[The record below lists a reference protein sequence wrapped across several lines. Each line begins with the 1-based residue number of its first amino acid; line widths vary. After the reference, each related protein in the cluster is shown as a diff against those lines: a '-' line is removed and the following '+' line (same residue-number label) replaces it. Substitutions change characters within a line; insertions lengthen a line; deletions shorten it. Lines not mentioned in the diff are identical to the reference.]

1 MLGQL
6 RQETALLIISGDGSS
21 PSVDCLLSQGTT
33 VVAHLQ
39 DGEKVAFQPQDGIAS
54 PSTPS
59 SPRNHRVQRIHIDE
73 IELGD
78 VILIPPGSIPPT
90 DGEIVHGTTTVDESS
105 LTGESV
111 PVPKSL
117 GDKLFTGTTNVSSAV
132 TIRVTNLGNETAL
145 QQIVRAVGESLN
157 HKAPIEDLADRITSV
172 FVPIVIYMSL
182 IVLIIWLAISLT
194 PGTIPLSWFPNGH
207 PETADRVFFAFQ
219 FAIALLAVAC
229 PCGIGL
235 AAPAAQAVGAGM
247 AAKAGILAQG
257 GGPAFQLA
265 TQVDT
270 VVFDKTGTLTKGTPE
285 VVVAEM
291 LRDDEW
297 VLEVV
302 RLVEE
307 GSTHPLAAALVK
319 YANSKIVRSHGEL
332 KILEVEEIAGKGT
345 KGRLK
350 VDGRIMS
357 FKLGSE
363 AFMEDILPADYNPV
377 TTRDW
382 KQRGYSVVLLS
393 LSNLD
398 PLSPSAIE
406 QLSIAARFAISDPP
420 RDEAAR
426 TIASLKR
433 SGKSVWM
440 LSGDNEIT
448 ARAVARELG
457 IDHSNVRAG
466 VLPQEKSA
474 FIQELKEQAFV
485 KPRRWGGKRN
495 GKAVVMFIG
504 DGLNDSAAVA
514 AADVGVAFSHGSQ
527 VTLSNASFV
536 LLQKQAPLEGVEELI
551 RLSSKVYRRQKVSR
565 SQALDF
571 IANHVLQLN
580 FTWALCYNVAMIPL
594 AAGVYYPLGK
604 ITIPPVW
611 SALAMALSRWV
622 FGPTLGQ

>member
-6 RQETALLIISGDGSS
+6 CQETALLIISGDESS
-21 PSVDCLLSQGTT
+21 PPVDGLLSQGTP
-33 VVAHLQ
+33 VVIHSQ
-39 DGEKVAFQPQDGIAS
+39 DGEKFASGLEDGFS
-54 PSTPS
+54 FPSTLS
-59 SPRNHRVQRIHIDE
+59 RSPGQRVQQIHIDK

-78 VILIPPGSIPPT
+78 VILIPSGSIPPA
-90 DGEIVHGTTTVDESS
+90 DGEIVYGTTTVDESS
-105 LTGESV
+105 LTGESI

-117 GDKLFTGTTNVSSAV
+117 GDRLFTGTTNVTGAV

-172 FVPIVIYMSL
+172 FVPIIIYMSL
-182 IVLIIWLAISLT
+182 IVLITWLAISLT
-194 PGTIPLSWFPNGH
+194 PGTIPLNWFPNDH
-207 PETADRVFFAFQ
+207 PQTADRVFFAFQ
-219 FAIALLAVAC
+219 FAIALLAIAC

-235 AAPAAQAVGAGM
+235 AAPAAQAVGIGM
-247 AAKAGILAQG
+247 VAKAGILAQG

-265 TQVDT
+265 TQADT
-270 VVFDKTGTLTKGTPE
+270 IVFDKTGTLTKGTPE
-285 VVVAEM
+285 VVVAEI
-291 LRDDEW
+291 LRDDGW

-307 GSTHPLAAALVK
+307 GSTHPLATALVK
-319 YANSKIVRSHGEL
+319 YAKSKIVRSHGEL
-332 KILEVEEIAGKGT
+332 KILEVEEVAGRGT

-350 VDGRIMS
+350 IDGSIMS

-363 AFMEDILPADYNPV
+363 AFMEDIILPTGYDPA
-377 TTRDW
+377 TTQSW
-382 KQRGYSVVLLS
+382 KQRGYSVVILS
-393 LSNLD
+393 LSYLD
-398 PLSPSAIE
+398 PLSPSGVG

-433 SGKSVWM
+433 SGKSIWM

-474 FIQELKEQAFV
+474 FIQKLKDQVAI
-485 KPRRWGGKRN
+485 KPRRWGKKRK

-527 VTLSNASFV
+527 VTLSSASFV
-536 LLQKQAPLEGVEELI
+536 LLQKKAPLESIEELL
-551 RLSSKVYRRQKVSR
+551 RLSSKVYRRQKVCR
-565 SQALDF
+565 SQARGF
-571 IANHVLQLN
+571 IVDHV
-580 FTWALCYNVAMIPL
+580 
-594 AAGVYYPLGK
+594 
-604 ITIPPVW
+604 
-611 SALAMALSRWV
+611 S
-622 FGPTLGQ
+622 

>member
-1 MLGQL
+1 MQTGDAIAMLGQL
-6 RQETALLIISGDGSS
+6 RQETALLVICGGESR
-21 PSVDCLLSQGTT
+21 PSVDGLTSEGTAAVVHPRDDEKFAFEPNDEFADPRTLS
-33 VVAHLQ
+33 
-39 DGEKVAFQPQDGIAS
+39 
-54 PSTPS
+54 S
-59 SPRNHRVQRIHIDE
+59 SRSRQVQRIHIDE

-78 VILIPPGSIPPT
+78 LILIPPGSIPPA
-90 DGEIVHGTTTVDESS
+90 DGDIVDGKTTVDESS

-117 GDKLFTGTTNVSSAV
+117 GDKVFTGTTNVTSAV
-132 TIRVTNLGNETAL
+132 TVRVTKLGNETAL

-182 IVLIIWLAISLT
+182 IVLTIWLAISLT
-194 PGTIPLSWFPNGH
+194 PGTIPLDWFPNDH
-207 PETADRVFFAFQ
+207 PQTADRVFFAFQ
-219 FAIALLAVAC
+219 FAIAVLAVAC

-247 AAKAGILAQG
+247 AARAGILAQG

-285 VVVAEM
+285 VVKAEIS
-291 LRDDEW
+291 RDDGW
-297 VLEVV
+297 ILGIIK
-302 RLVEE
+302 LVEE

-319 YANSKIVRSHGEL
+319 YANSKILQSHGEL
-332 KILEVEEIAGKGT
+332 TILEVEEVAGRGT

-350 VDGRIMS
+350 VDGHIVS

-363 AFMEDILPADYNPV
+363 AFMDNLILSGEYDSA
-377 TTRDW
+377 TTQDW
-382 KQRGYSVVLLS
+382 KQRGYSVVILS
-393 LSNLD
+393 LSCLD
-398 PLSPSAIE
+398 SLAPSAIE

-420 RDEAAR
+420 RDEATR
-426 TIASLKR
+426 TITSLKR
-433 SGKSVWM
+433 SGKYVWM

-448 ARAVARELG
+448 ARAVGRELG
-457 IDHSNVRAG
+457 FDPSNIKAG

-474 FIQELKEQAFV
+474 FIQELKERV
-485 KPRRWGGKRN
+485 VVRSRRWGRKGN
-495 GKAVVMFIG
+495 GRPVVMFIG

-536 LLQKQAPLEGVEELI
+536 LLQKRAPLEGIEELL
-551 RLSSKVYRRQKVSR
+551 RLSRKVYRRQKVSR
-565 SQALDF
+565 SRGRD
-571 IANHVLQLN
+571 
-580 FTWALCYNVAMIPL
+580 
-594 AAGVYYPLGK
+594 LGEN
-604 ITIPPVW
+604 
-611 SALAMALSRWV
+611 SC
-622 FGPTLGQ
+622 

>member
-6 RQETALLIISGDGSS
+6 RQETALLTISGDDPS
-21 PSVDCLLSQGTT
+21 PSVDRLLSQGST
-33 VVAHLQ
+33 VVARPQNGENLASEMQ
-39 DGEKVAFQPQDGIAS
+39 DGNAFPGTLS
-54 PSTPS
+54 G
-59 SPRNHRVQRIHIDE
+59 PRSRRVQQIHIDE

-78 VILIPPGSIPPT
+78 DILIPPGSIPPA
-90 DGEIVHGTTTVDESS
+90 DGSIVNGTTNVDESS

-111 PVPKSL
+111 PIPKSL
-117 GDKLFTGTTNVSSAV
+117 GDKIFTGTTNVTSAV
-132 TIRVTNLGNETAL
+132 TIRITNLGNETAL

-157 HKAPIEDLADRITSV
+157 RKAPIEDLADRITSV

-194 PGTIPLSWFPNGH
+194 PGTIPLSWFPNGQ
-207 PETADRVFFAFQ
+207 PQTADRVFFAFQ
-219 FAIALLAVAC
+219 FAIALLAIAC

-285 VVVAEM
+285 VVLAEI
-291 LRDDEW
+291 LRNDSW

-319 YANSKIVRSHGEL
+319 YASSKIVRSQGEPQ
-332 KILEVEEIAGKGT
+332 ILEMEEIVGRGIR
-345 KGRLK
+345 GRLK
-350 VDGRIMS
+350 VDGRIIS

-363 AFMEDILPADYNPV
+363 SFMEDVIHPAEYNPA
-377 TTRDW
+377 TTQNW
-382 KQRGYSVVLLS
+382 KKCGYSVVVLS
-393 LSNLD
+393 LSYLD
-398 PLSPSAIE
+398 PLSPSAVE
-406 QLSIAARFAISDPP
+406 RLSIAARFAISDPP
-420 RDEAAR
+420 RDEAAS

-474 FIQELKEQAFV
+474 FIQELKEQVVV
-485 KPRRWGGKRN
+485 KPRRWGRKRTGN
-495 GKAVVMFIG
+495 VVVMFIG

-527 VTLSNASFV
+527 VTLSSASFV
-536 LLQKQAPLEGVEELI
+536 LLQKSAPLEGIEELL
-551 RLSSKVYRRQKVSR
+551 RLSSKVYRRQKVNDSR
-565 SQALDF
+565 
-571 IANHVLQLN
+571 
-580 FTWALCYNVAMIPL
+580 L
-594 AAGVYYPLGK
+594 A
-604 ITIPPVW
+604 I
-611 SALAMALSRWV
+611 LSLTT
-622 FGPTLGQ
+622 FCS